1 MPQLVDH
8 LADLTGFRDRDLLDV
23 TLVAA
28 FRDMLEPK
36 CVAIYR
42 CVGDPDNQRWLTRAR
57 MTSTDVVAT
66 ADPSWVEI
74 DSLPRLRDHPERH
87 RAFSGGGAVVV
98 PGPVHLGVFPL
109 TTESDVV
116 AVLELHTDKPIDDAA
131 QRLIRSILRI
141 YGNFQSLLD
150 YSERDTL
157 TGLLNRK
164 TFDDSFLKATA
175 EPSAIGQSSA
185 EDRRMVRPA
194 GGYWIG
200 VIDIDHFKRVN
211 DTFGHLIGDEVLL
224 LLARLMRSG
233 FRLHDRMY
241 RFGGEEFVVLM
252 RCENDESAAHALE
265 RFRATIE
272 RYVFPQV
279 GSITVSIGFT
289 QVMQGDTPSAAFERA
304 DKAVYF
310 AKSHGRNQ
318 VCSHAALMARGE
330 LTGSAKVGD
339 VELF

>member
-28 FRDMLEPK
+28 FRDMLQPQ

-42 CVGDPDNQRWLTRAR
+42 CVGEPGNQRWLTRAR
-57 MTSTDVVAT
+57 MTATDVVAT
-66 ADPSWVEI
+66 ADPAWAEI
-74 DSLPRLRDHPERH
+74 DTLPRLSDHPERFQ
-87 RAFSGGGAVVV
+87 AYSGGGAIVVS
-98 PGPVHLGVFPL
+98 GPVHLGVFPL
-109 TTESDVV
+109 ATESDVV
-116 AVLELHTDKPIDDAA
+116 AVLEIHTSAALDEAA

-141 YGNFQSLLD
+141 YCNFQSLLD

-164 TFDDSFLKATA
+164 TFDDNFLKATA
-175 EPSAIGQSSA
+175 EPATTASMGAD
-185 EDRRMVRPA
+185 DRRHARPT
-194 GGYWIG
+194 GGHWIG
-200 VIDIDHFKRVN
+200 LIDIDHFKRVN

-224 LLARLMRSG
+224 LLARLMRGG

-252 RCENDESAAHALE
+252 RCENEASAAHALG
-265 RFRATIE
+265 RFRASVE

-289 QVMQGDTPSAAFERA
+289 QVMPGDTPSAAFERA

-318 VCSHAALMARGE
+318 VCSHAALIAQGE
-330 LTGSAKVGD
+330 LTGDAKVGD

>member
-1 MPQLVDH
+1 
-8 LADLTGFRDRDLLDV
+8 
-23 TLVAA
+23 
-28 FRDMLEPK
+28 
-36 CVAIYR
+36 
-42 CVGDPDNQRWLTRAR
+42 
-57 MTSTDVVAT
+57 
-66 ADPSWVEI
+66 VEI
-74 DSLPRLRDHPERH
+74 DSLPRLSDHPERH

-175 EPSAIGQSSA
+175 EPSASGQSSA
-185 EDRRMVRPA
+185 EDRRLVRPA

-252 RCENDESAAHALE
+252 RCVNDESAAHALE

-289 QVMQGDTPSAAFERA
+289 QVMKGDTPSAAFERA

-318 VCSHAALMARGE
+318 VCSHAALVARGE